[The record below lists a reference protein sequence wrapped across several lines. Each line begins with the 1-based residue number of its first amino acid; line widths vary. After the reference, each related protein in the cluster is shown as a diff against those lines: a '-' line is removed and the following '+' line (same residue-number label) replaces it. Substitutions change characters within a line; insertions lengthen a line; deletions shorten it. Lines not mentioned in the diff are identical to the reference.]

1 MKQPAVIFQEE
12 GRIGII
18 RLNRPGQK
26 NAINRQVTAE
36 LSEVKRRIGYGS
48 PISVLVITGEGPEA
62 FSIGT
67 DTAEYAEN
75 ESRADWITRL
85 QAASVIGSI
94 DRPVIAAINGDALGQ
109 GLELALACDMRI
121 ASSAA
126 QLAMPQIQSR
136 EIPWDGGTQRLA
148 RLVGRGKALEMILCG
163 EPLTAAQ
170 ALEIGLVNQVV
181 PPDEVFALTMKTA
194 REMAAKGPIALRYA
208 KEAILK
214 GMDMTLAQ
222 GLAMEAD
229 LYFLLHTTADR
240 TEGITAFREKR
251 TPNFE
256 GK

>member
-1 MKQPAVIFQEE
+1 MKHASVIFQEE
-12 GRIGII
+12 DRIGII
-18 RLNRPGQK
+18 RLNRPAQK

-36 LSEVKRRIGYGS
+36 LLEIRHRVGYGNR
-48 PISVLVITGEGPEA
+48 ISVLMITGDGAEA

-67 DTAEYAEN
+67 DPEEYAEKEN
-75 ESRADWITRL
+75 HADWANRIR
-85 QAASVIGSI
+85 AAAIIGSF

-121 ASSAA
+121 ASSGA
-126 QLAMPQIQSR
+126 QFSMPQIQSH

-163 EPLTAAQ
+163 ELLTAAQ
-170 ALEIGLVNQVV
+170 AHDIGLVNQVV
-181 PPDEVFALTMKTA
+181 PPDAVFPVTLKIA

-222 GLAMEAD
+222 GLEMEAD
-229 LYFLLHTTADR
+229 LYFLLHTTSDR